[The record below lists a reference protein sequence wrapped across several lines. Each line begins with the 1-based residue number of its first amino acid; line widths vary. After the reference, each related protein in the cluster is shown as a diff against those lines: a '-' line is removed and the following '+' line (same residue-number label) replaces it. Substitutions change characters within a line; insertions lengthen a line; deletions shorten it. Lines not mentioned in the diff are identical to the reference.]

1 MLKKIFYAAAFM
13 LLTFSCTEKGHHHGE
28 NEDHSEHETHE
39 AHEHGPEHKHDHDH
53 GETSESHTG
62 EIKLEPERAEQ
73 FGVGITKAEPSDFAS
88 VIKVSGKVES
98 AQDDRSVISA
108 TSSGTISFAPSVTE
122 GTRVSPGMRIAS
134 ITAKGIA
141 GGDPNEAARVALDAA
156 KQELDRA
163 TPLHADG
170 IISTRDY
177 NMIKLE
183 YERARAAYSGSGS
196 GSAAVSRQNGV
207 ITRLLVKQGEYVETG
222 RPIAEVSGNTRL
234 TLRADLPEKYASFY
248 PTVVSANFRPSYS
261 DEVVTLKDLNG
272 KMLSGSTVV
281 ADRAGY
287 LPVYFSFDNNGK
299 AVPGAFA
306 EVYLVGTPRHNVISV
321 PAEAISEQQ
330 GTLFVYV
337 RLDEECY
344 EKRPVITGQ
353 SDGVNVE
360 IVSGLNPGEDVVTAG
375 MTFVKL
381 AETTGVVPEGHHHH

>member
-1 MLKKIFYAAAFM
+1 
-13 LLTFSCTEKGHHHGE
+13 
-28 NEDHSEHETHE
+28 
-39 AHEHGPEHKHDHDH
+39 
-53 GETSESHTG
+53 
-62 EIKLEPERAEQ
+62 
-73 FGVGITKAEPSDFAS
+73 
-88 VIKVSGKVES
+88 
-98 AQDDRSVISA
+98 
-108 TSSGTISFAPSVTE
+108 
-122 GTRVSPGMRIAS
+122 
-134 ITAKGIA
+134 
-141 GGDPNEAARVALDAA
+141 
-156 KQELDRA
+156 
-163 TPLHADG
+163 
-170 IISTRDY
+170 
-177 NMIKLE
+177 
-183 YERARAAYSGSGS
+183 
-196 GSAAVSRQNGV
+196 
-207 ITRLLVKQGEYVETG
+207 
-222 RPIAEVSGNTRL
+222 
-234 TLRADLPEKYASFY
+234 
-248 PTVVSANFRPSYS
+248 
-261 DEVVTLKDLNG
+261 
-272 KMLSGSTVV
+272 MLSGSTVV